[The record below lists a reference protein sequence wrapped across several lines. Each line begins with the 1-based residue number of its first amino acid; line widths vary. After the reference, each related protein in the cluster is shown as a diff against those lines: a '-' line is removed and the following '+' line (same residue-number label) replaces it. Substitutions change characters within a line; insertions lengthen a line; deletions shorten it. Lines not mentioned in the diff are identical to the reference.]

1 MEQICDNNKCSGCCA
16 CMNAC
21 PKECITMEYDKFGVM
36 LPKIRQETCI
46 DCGLCT
52 RVCPVNSKTQRNTPQ
67 KAYAA
72 WHLDADQRKKSAS
85 GGVAA
90 AFYETVLEQGGVC
103 FGTSFDSDL
112 NLTVKSAITDE
123 EIRQFRG
130 SKYVQ
135 AYVGNQLKQVKKYL
149 DMDKKV
155 LFVGTPCQVAGL
167 NQYLRKEYPGLVT
180 VDLICHGVPSV
191 QYLRSHVNE
200 IEGKIKKRADN
211 ITFRGEHSFELALY
225 QSGELIY
232 KKYRFLDSYFTG
244 FLNGLFYR
252 PNCYECP
259 YACEN
264 RVSDITIG
272 DFWGLGREAPCDYK
286 MGDGVS
292 VILPNTAKGEAF
304 VQLSAKRLF
313 MDERPLSEAV
323 HGNDQLRH
331 PSPKHENYDRFRELY
346 PEEGFERAA
355 AVCTKDDIA
364 KWKKDNHYTIVR
376 RAVRKVKY
384 GLKKVL
390 GK

>member
-1 MEQICDNNKCSGCCA
+1 MAGKLYS
-16 CMNAC
+16 
-21 PKECITMEYDKFGVM
+21 Y
-36 LPKIRQETCI
+36 
-46 DCGLCT
+46 CT
-52 RVCPVNSKTQRNTPQ
+52 V
-67 KAYAA
+67 
-72 WHLDADQRKKSAS
+72 
-85 GGVAA
+85 
-90 AFYETVLEQGGVC
+90 
-103 FGTSFDSDL
+103 
-112 NLTVKSAITDE
+112 
-123 EIRQFRG
+123 
-130 SKYVQ
+130 
-135 AYVGNQLKQVKKYL
+135 
-149 DMDKKV
+149 
-155 LFVGTPCQVAGL
+155 
-167 NQYLRKEYPGLVT
+167 
-180 VDLICHGVPSV
+180 
-191 QYLRSHVNE
+191 
-200 IEGKIKKRADN
+200 
-211 ITFRGEHSFELALY
+211 
-225 QSGELIY
+225 
-232 KKYRFLDSYFTG
+232 